1 MTTTPE
7 EGISQYNIP
16 LPPPFGLL
24 FFISCYGW
32 SFSVALVVVDMCWF
46 FFFHLGLLIL
56 HMLFTPGYIV
66 FFLGDPTHP
75 PCKGFA
81 LMQIALHWKVGGR
94 WVVLVLVGPTSPRT
108 IRSTQQTTYPPTH
121 THLPIPTQPPYKV
134 SATTCIAEKW
144 KRSPRLFLEH
154 SKHRRTTDA
163 VA

>member
-56 HMLFTPGYIV
+56 HMLFTPGY
-66 FFLGDPTHP
+66 FFFHLVTHTPTLQRFSADAHRFTLKYWCVVGGVGVGGTNKPTHHQTHP
-75 PCKGFA
+75 A
-81 LMQIALHWKVGGR
+81 NHL
-94 WVVLVLVGPTSPRT
+94 PTNSHP
-108 IRSTQQTTYPPTH
+108 S
-121 THLPIPTQPPYKV
+121 LPIPTQPPCKV
-134 SATTCIAEKW
+134 SASTCIAQQK
-144 KRSPRLFLEH
+144 KRSQDYCWNTV
-154 SKHRRTTDA
+154 K
-163 VA
+163 